1 MPDRSRVIGGSARGM
16 RLEAPRSGAVRPLSD
31 RVKES
36 LFAALEADGALAGPF
51 LDLYAG
57 SGAGGIE
64 ALSRGAPTATFVE
77 RDERACAVIRANLAR
92 TRLAGGTVVCDDV
105 RRYLARAGDPDGAH
119 FSAVLVDPPYGDEVL
134 SGTLA
139 TLASGGR
146 LAHPVVVVAK
156 HFWRDDPPER
166 IGSLRRTRRKRFG
179 ETVLSF
185 YTRDAGRGSE
195 SLSRGVGEA

>member
-1 MPDRSRVIGGSARGM
+1 MPDRGRVIGGSARGL
-16 RLEAPRSGAVRPLSD
+16 RLEAPRGGVVRPLSD

-36 LFAALEADGALAGPF
+36 LFGALEADGALAGPF

-77 RDERACAVIRANLAR
+77 RDDRACAVIRANLAR
-92 TRLAGGTVVCDDV
+92 ARLAGGTVIGDDV
-105 RRYLARAGDPDGAH
+105 GRYLTRARDPDAAQ
-119 FSAVLVDPPYGDEVL
+119 FTAVLVDPPYGDETL
-134 SGTLA
+134 GRTLA
-139 TLASGGR
+139 ALASGGW
-146 LAHPVVVVAK
+146 LAHPGVVVAK

-166 IGSLRRTRRKRFG
+166 IGSLRRRRQKRFG

-185 YTRDAGRGSE
+185 YTREEGSIAGE
-195 SLSRGVGEA
+195 EET